1 MDGRVINKQHP
12 NVLNFMAPFSLTD
25 LGDTITSEID
35 DATTIKRNSKL
46 KTELTKPK
54 WNSKVVLEL
63 LKITFMQRRKAMLK
77 VDGTNRIKKS
87 LEEYRCLSHQEEVSI
102 KKISISLP

>member
-1 MDGRVINKQHP
+1 MDGRVINKQHT

-35 DATTIKRNSKL
+35 DATTIKHNISKL

-63 LKITFMQRRKAMLK
+63 LNPLTGNRTHLYEKHQQCFENFQLSQIWRYDTSNLLLQQSDTF
-77 VDGTNRIKKS
+77 
-87 LEEYRCLSHQEEVSI
+87 
-102 KKISISLP
+102 